1 MADIPFQKFIEARKA
16 WAPALS
22 PDGRGL
28 AYVSDLTGYP
38 EAWLFQGRGRRP
50 WQLTEFRERVGRIRW
65 TPHGRLLV
73 LDSDLGGDECWAIR
87 ALRPDGTGHITLSG
101 DPEVMHLLGDLS
113 PDGNSV
119 SVSTNQRNRALFTP
133 GIIDIA
139 TRELRNLVEDGYSY
153 LPGGFSPDGRFV
165 LALRMFG
172 SFRQE
177 PVLLPVDGGEP
188 IPLTNESGPVRYLSP
203 TFERDNRHILVLTDR
218 GRDFLGLARIGLKT
232 RSLDWIHTPKNLDVE
247 LLVRARKSDAAL
259 LVENERGWSRLLAI
273 DLDSGKT
280 TTIRHPRGQITDI
293 DISADGRRGA
303 FAISQAGSPSDIH
316 FADLL
321 TGESERATDS
331 PCGDVDCSE
340 FIEPEEVVFESFDGL
355 SIPGLLYVPAGYS
368 DPRPA
373 VVKVHGGP
381 EGQARPAFDPVVHY
395 LISRGFAV
403 YEPNVRGSTGYGRR
417 FAALDD
423 GRLRFDAVT
432 DLACAAKF
440 LREDGRV
447 DADHLSLL
455 GGSYGGFMVLA
466 GLAFHPELWSA
477 GVSLCGIA
485 NFRTFL
491 EHTGPYRREWR
502 AAEYGDP
509 VKDADFLDRISP
521 VHHAN
526 RIKAPLLVIQGAND
540 PRVPV
545 SEAEQIVDAVS
556 LTGGTAEYLLFDD
569 EGHGIVKLDNR
580 LKAWEAVVRFL
591 ENYGT

>member
-1 MADIPFQKFIEARKA
+1 
-16 WAPALS
+16 
-22 PDGRGL
+22 
-28 AYVSDLTGYP
+28 
-38 EAWLFQGRGRRP
+38 
-50 WQLTEFRERVGRIRW
+50 
-65 TPHGRLLV
+65 
-73 LDSDLGGDECWAIR
+73 
-87 ALRPDGTGHITLSG
+87 
-101 DPEVMHLLGDLS
+101 
-113 PDGNSV
+113 
-119 SVSTNQRNRALFTP
+119 
-133 GIIDIA
+133 
-139 TRELRNLVEDGYSY
+139 
-153 LPGGFSPDGRFV
+153 
-165 LALRMFG
+165 
-172 SFRQE
+172 
-177 PVLLPVDGGEP
+177 
-188 IPLTNESGPVRYLSP
+188 
-203 TFERDNRHILVLTDR
+203 
-218 GRDFLGLARIGLKT
+218 
-232 RSLDWIHTPKNLDVE
+232 
-247 LLVRARKSDAAL
+247 
-259 LVENERGWSRLLAI
+259 
-273 DLDSGKT
+273 
-280 TTIRHPRGQITDI
+280 
-293 DISADGRRGA
+293 
-303 FAISQAGSPSDIH
+303 
-316 FADLL
+316 
-321 TGESERATDS
+321 
-331 PCGDVDCSE
+331 
-340 FIEPEEVVFESFDGL
+340 VVFKSFDGL
-355 SIPGLLYVPAGYS
+355 PIPGLLYVPAGYS

-403 YEPNVRGSTGYGRR
+403 YEPNVRGSTGYGRK

-432 DLACAAKF
+432 DLAHAAKF

-447 DADHLSLL
+447 DADRLSLL

-477 GVSLCGIA
+477 GVSICGIA

-509 VKDADFLDRISP
+509 VKDAEFLDRISP

-556 LTGGTAEYLLFDD
+556 LTGGTAEYLLFND

>member
-1 MADIPFQKFIEARKA
+1 MAEIPFRLFIEARRA
-16 WAPALS
+16 YAPALT

-38 EAWLFQGRGRRP
+38 EAWLSQGRGRPP

-65 TPHGRLLV
+65 SPHGRLLV

-87 ALRPDGTGHITLSG
+87 ALRPDGTGHMTLSG
-101 DPEVMHLLGDLS
+101 APEVMHLMGEIS
-113 PDGNSV
+113 PDGRAV
-119 SVSTNQRNRALFTP
+119 SVSTNLKNRALFAP
-133 GIIDIA
+133 GIINIA
-139 TRELRNLVEDGYSY
+139 TREIRTLNGDDCSY

-177 PVLLPVDGGEP
+177 PVLFPVAGGEP
-188 IPLTNESGPVRYLSP
+188 IPLTTENGPVRYLSP
-203 TFERDNRHILVLTDR
+203 TFDRNNRSILVLTDK
-218 GRDFLGLARIGLKT
+218 GRDYLGLARINRKT
-232 RSLDWIHTPKNLDVE
+232 KKLTWLHAPEDRDVE
-247 LLVRARKSDAAL
+247 LLARAPKGDVAL
-259 LVENERGWSRLLAI
+259 LAENERGWSRLLAVR
-273 DLDSGKT
+273 LDTGELVPLD
-280 TTIRHPRGQITDI
+280 HPRGQVTGI
-293 DISADGRRGA
+293 DISADGIRGA
-303 FAISQAGSPSDIH
+303 FALSQAGSPSEVYL
-316 FADLL
+316 ADLT
-321 TGESERATDS
+321 TGETEQGTDS
-331 PCGDVDCSE
+331 PCGDVDCDE
-340 FIEPEEVVFESFDGL
+340 FIVPEEVVFNSFDGL
-355 SIPGLLYVPAGYS
+355 PIPGLLYVPKGYS

-395 LISRGFAV
+395 LLSRGFAV
-403 YEPNVRGSTGYGRR
+403 YEPNVRGSTGYGRK

-432 DLACAAKF
+432 DLAHAAKF

-447 DADHLSLL
+447 DADRLSLL

-466 GLAFHPELWSA
+466 GLSFHPELWSA
-477 GVSLCGIA
+477 GVSICGIA

-491 EHTGPYRREWR
+491 EKTGPYRRAWR

-509 VKDADFLDRISP
+509 VTDAEFLDQISP
-521 VHHAN
+521 VHHADK
-526 RIKAPLLVIQGAND
+526 IKAPILVIQGAND

-545 SEAEQIVDAVS
+545 SEAEQIVSAV
-556 LTGGTAEYLLFDD
+556 TAAGGVAEYKLFAD
-569 EGHGIVKLDNR
+569 EGHGIVKLENR
-580 LKAWEAVVRFL
+580 LTAWEAVVRFL